1 MTCTIYNA
9 CYVINKGHVRSEIL
23 RVVVLKGG
31 YGVMYS
37 AHEGIYM
44 PPVMPYIASVM
55 SSTEW
60 V

>member
-1 MTCTIYNA
+1 M
-9 CYVINKGHVRSEIL
+9 SQIL

-37 AHEGIYM
+37 SHDGIHM
-44 PPVMPYIASVM
+44 PPVMSYIVGVISL
-55 SSTEW
+55 TER